1 METIITLLILLVP
14 VVFRLIGKALE
25 NASQD
30 QTVPHQREVSSD
42 SVGPAPQRPV
52 CQNVVR
58 RQDAVTPIVQQ
69 EGESV
74 VDIPVQPVQTVQV
87 AAEDKPKR
95 KKKIDPKK
103 LIVYSEIMKPKY

>member
-14 VVFRLIGKALE
+14 VVFRFIGKALA